1 VFPNIQYFSYFAKK
15 KSFAQKITFL
25 NTIVSPLN
33 NCLLKSRK
41 LEILKCESL
50 KSCVSK
56 KTKSVFCSD
65 YRETLPMRESF
76 MPKIVFSRR
85 HHCWNIMYF
94 QMFSFPY

>member
-1 VFPNIQYFSYFAKK
+1 MPNSQYFSYFAKK
-15 KSFAQKITFL
+15 KSFAQKLTFL

-56 KTKSVFCSD
+56 KNEI
-65 YRETLPMRESF
+65 RLLLRLP
-76 MPKIVFSRR
+76 
-85 HHCWNIMYF
+85 WNFAHERIIYAKNCLF
-94 QMFSFPY
+94 APPSLLEYYVISNV